1 MGKAV
6 LVTLGI
12 VLFVYAVFDLIATPK
27 ARARVLPKVLWF
39 VILLVPVAGP
49 LLWIFWGHVKDAPP
63 KSKGTGGWT
72 PPPGPRGPDDDPD
85 YLRGL

>member
-6 LVTLGI
+6 LIALGVVMLI
-12 VLFVYAVFDLIATPK
+12 FAIFDLVGTPKSQVKLLPKPVWLLILLFVPF
-27 ARARVLPKVLWF
+27 
-39 VILLVPVAGP
+39 AGP
-49 LLWIFWGHVKDAPP
+49 LAWLFWGHIKDIPP
-63 KSKGTGGWT
+63 KPRNTGWT

>member
-6 LVTLGI
+6 LIALGVVMLVFAI
-12 VLFVYAVFDLIATPK
+12 FDLIATPK
-27 ARARVLPKVLWF
+27 AQVKAMPKPMWF
-39 VILLVPVAGP
+39 VVLVVVPFIGP
-49 LLWIFWGHVKDAPP
+49 LLWLFWGHRKDAPP
-63 KSKGTGGWT
+63 KPRNTGWT